1 LRAGGVEHEGH
12 AMRPEAISDEQLIV
26 EAIERISGGSV
37 RHVERLPRWRAGWF
51 VDASC
56 DGVERSFY
64 LRGERGPDFP
74 SPYSLEHEVAV
85 HRLLEDHA
93 IPVPHVYAVIEL
105 HDTHVM
111 VMDRIPGHQGL
122 EFASSDDARQ
132 SLLLTCMDYI
142 VQMHRLD
149 MNEVAQYG
157 FELPRSAEDI
167 VLSQVFRRLEDNYLG
182 DPWPLDPVIEFL
194 RLWLRRNQP
203 DGRTQ
208 PAFVTWDSAQFLHDQ
223 DVLTAFI
230 DFELAHVG
238 DPYMDLAPLRSRD
251 SFEPFGDLHGAFRR
265 YEEVTGTTIDYEV
278 LRYYEISQLTATLM
292 LQRPVI
298 IAPHSQSDYVTHL
311 MWYIES
317 ARYAFD
323 VMAELLHVDLDALP
337 SVSPGSPSSGG
348 YAHLLSSLRRKMS
361 EGRDR
366 EGTASTPEE
375 EFARWQARAD
385 YRVARHLAQIDL
397 IGDAIEE
404 QQLDDAAE
412 LLGQRPGDLPELDA
426 MLVDL
431 VTGAG
436 PDRDVELL
444 GHLERRMQRQQMQ
457 IAPAGAAATR
467 HNPLQPLPDRK
478 PRSG

>member
-1 LRAGGVEHEGH
+1 
-12 AMRPEAISDEQLIV
+12 
-26 EAIERISGGSV
+26 
-37 RHVERLPRWRAGWF
+37 
-51 VDASC
+51 
-56 DGVERSFY
+56 
-64 LRGERGPDFP
+64 
-74 SPYSLEHEVAV
+74 
-85 HRLLEDHA
+85 
-93 IPVPHVYAVIEL
+93 
-105 HDTHVM
+105 
-111 VMDRIPGHQGL
+111 
-122 EFASSDDARQ
+122 
-132 SLLLTCMDYI
+132 
-142 VQMHRLD
+142 
-149 MNEVAQYG
+149 
-157 FELPRSAEDI
+157 
-167 VLSQVFRRLEDNYLG
+167 
-182 DPWPLDPVIEFL
+182 
-194 RLWLRRNQP
+194 
-203 DGRTQ
+203 
-208 PAFVTWDSAQFLHDQ
+208 VTWDSAQFLHDQ
-223 DVLTAFI
+223 DELTAFI

-323 VMAELLHVDLDALP
+323 VMAELLH
-337 SVSPGSPSSGG
+337 
-348 YAHLLSSLRRKMS
+348 
-361 EGRDR
+361 
-366 EGTASTPEE
+366 
-375 EFARWQARAD
+375 D

-412 LLGQRPGDLPELDA
+412 LLGQRPRDLPELDA
-426 MLVDL
+426 MLVEL

-478 PRSG
+478 PRSR